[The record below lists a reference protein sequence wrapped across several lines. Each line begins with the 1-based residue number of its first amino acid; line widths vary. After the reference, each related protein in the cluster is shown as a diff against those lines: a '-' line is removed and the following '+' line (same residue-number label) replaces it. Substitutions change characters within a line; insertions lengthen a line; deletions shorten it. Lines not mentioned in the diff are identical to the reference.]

1 MSKLKKDKFRTRA
14 NRKGLAIRGYDPVA
28 YFTLGEPTKGS
39 ADITYQWSDAEWR
52 FATTEHRDMFVSDPT
67 KYAPQFGGSCAVAAA
82 TGHRVTASPKRWRIE
97 NGHLYLNKDRM
108 AAALHKPLSNR
119 IHRLSA
125 ELRGEPGIS
134 VEPQRPDT
142 VASQA

>member
-1 MSKLKKDKFRTRA
+1 MSNLKKDKFRTRA
-14 NRKGLAIRGYDPVA
+14 NRKGLAIKGYDPVA
-28 YFTLGEPTKGS
+28 YFTLNEPTKGS
-39 ADITYQWSDAEWR
+39 ADITYQWSGAEWR
-52 FATTEHRDMFVSDPT
+52 FANTEHRDLFINDPA

-82 TGHRVTASPKRWRIE
+82 TGHSVTGSPKRWRIE

-125 ELRGEPGIS
+125 ELRGDRNATADLQAPA
-134 VEPQRPDT
+134 T
-142 VASQA
+142 VARQA